1 MGQYGLWGTKLAKE
15 KPRFWRGLSLSSGPG
30 GLKVVEDSV
39 GLVGHLV
46 GQVDVG
52 VRGEL
57 VVRMAED
64 LLDDDQTAA
73 GFDQPA
79 RAGVPEIVEL
89 DPSELQGVLDNS
101 E

>member
-64 LLDDDQTAA
+64 LLDDDQATSR
-73 GFDQPA
+73 FDQHA
-79 RAGVPEIVEL
+79 RACVSEVVEFN
-89 DPSELQGVLDNS
+89 PAELQGVLDNS